1 MIVHKACFLLSPT
14 LYQPLTSQKIGMH
27 GNSLAVQWLGVD
39 TFAVGARIQFLVG
52 EIRSHKPS
60 NTAPKKV
67 CMMKE
72 WW

>member
-1 MIVHKACFLLSPT
+1 
-14 LYQPLTSQKIGMH
+14 MH

-67 CMMKE
+67 RMMKE